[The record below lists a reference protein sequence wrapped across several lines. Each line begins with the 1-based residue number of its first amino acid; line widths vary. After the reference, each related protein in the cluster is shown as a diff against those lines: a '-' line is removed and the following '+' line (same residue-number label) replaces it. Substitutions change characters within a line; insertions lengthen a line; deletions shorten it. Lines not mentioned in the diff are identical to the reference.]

1 MHVFPTIAEAQQIW
15 IKGHHFT
22 LTSLLQNADLVRAR
36 PLLPSRISV
45 GPPIDPHLSLP
56 PVLHIPLQAK
66 RYEGGSLVI
75 ARLAPQDYHRF
86 HMPVG
91 GTLRPFTPIDGTYFT
106 VPSSP
111 RPGLCAISSGRLTKY
126 ETYDLTQVNPVAVNT
141 SVDVYTEN
149 KRVVCPIDSDEF
161 GLVTFVAIGA
171 TMVRHHA
178 YAHALVVNLLPTI
191 ASQVGSI
198 CFTTTPGQTIKKGD
212 EHGYFGA
219 HPPPPARH
227 DRSVCAC
234 AVRT

>member
-1 MHVFPTIAEAQQIW
+1 
-15 IKGHHFT
+15 
-22 LTSLLQNADLVRAR
+22 
-36 PLLPSRISV
+36 LPIS
-45 GPPIDPHLSLP
+45 S
-56 PVLHIPLQAK
+56 QAK

-126 ETYDLTQVNPVAVNT
+126 VTYESTQVNPVAVNT

-149 KRVVCPIDSDEF
+149 KRVVCPVDSDEF

-171 TMVRHHA
+171 TMVRHHSTGTRTT
-178 YAHALVVNLLPTI
+178 AHTPVMNLLPKI
-191 ASQVGSI
+191 VSQVGSI

-219 HPPPPARH
+219 HPPPPPARH
-227 DRSVCAC
+227 VRSVCAC